1 MGAQQGNRGFRR
13 SHKTIQL
20 YAVHLIPLGLS
31 LYLVVPAKTPH
42 PKPCVDLAAKAVA

>member
-20 YAVHLIPLGLS
+20 CAVHLIPLGLS
-31 LYLVVPAKTPH
+31 LYLAKSQT
-42 PKPCVDLAAKAVA
+42 KRITSGVFERLEA